1 MNPNQLYYV
10 EVYTVES
17 ILNETG
23 SIKQGPFGID
33 DARIRADEVRAMPGT
48 LATITEIEEF
58 DKEL

>member
-1 MNPNQLYYV
+1 M
-10 EVYTVES
+10 YTVES